1 MAQFLQSDP
10 GFPRGWITR
19 VAEAILQGQGMHQGK
34 VICRAVDASGKPC
47 GESAIVHE
55 VHYRYDASSPSFLG
69 SMLTEISLD
78 IECPRCGWRTQ
89 DDAASQADVL
99 DA

>member
-1 MAQFLQSDP
+1 MDHSRGAS
-10 GFPRGWITR
+10 GFK
-19 VAEAILQGQGMHQGK
+19 GQGMHQGK
-34 VICRAVDASGKPC
+34 VICRAVDADGNPC

-55 VHYRYDASSPSFLG
+55 VHYTYDASPPSFLG
-69 SMLTEISLD
+69 STLTGISID

-89 DDAASQADVL
+89 HVAAEKADTL